1 MQQSLGIM
9 VDFTSIMDN
18 QQENQE
24 HEYPKLGIGAG
35 RRSKPLTIEQK
46 DMKISDELVAV
57 N

>member
-1 MQQSLGIM
+1 M
-9 VDFTSIMDN
+9 VKRGNATDKRLVNLF
-18 QQENQE
+18 
-24 HEYPKLGIGAG
+24 KLGIGAG